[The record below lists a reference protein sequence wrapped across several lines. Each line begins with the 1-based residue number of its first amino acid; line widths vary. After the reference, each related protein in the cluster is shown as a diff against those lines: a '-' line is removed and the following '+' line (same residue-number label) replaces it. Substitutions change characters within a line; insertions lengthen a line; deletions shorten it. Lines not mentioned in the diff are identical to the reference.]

1 MKAPAPALSRERAE
15 ASNQRLKSTAL
26 SPENPEPRPIYALR
40 LEPLPGIDG
49 TRALRDLL
57 KRARRNHGLRCVAC
71 HEEGGR

>member
-15 ASNQRLKSTAL
+15 ASNQHSKSTAL
-26 SPENPEPRPIYALR
+26 TSDNPVPRPAYVLR

-71 HEEGGR
+71 HEEAAR